1 MRRLKVI
8 AIALTLVS
16 LTPFSAYA
24 AYIAERGTTIVP
36 GMAGVYVDGI
46 YMGHDGEGAVT
57 DENGNVLIPAR
68 YIDLY
73 AGGNYDGSDISWDG
87 ERKLFTAER
96 NEDGKAFTISSAA
109 GECFS
114 DVNGKREA
122 QEVRN
127 VIIGDRLYIPVET
140 ALKYYGV
147 ENIGVSFVEKNVILN
162 ISKEKYDV
170 FQTEGYA
177 DDKYVE
183 NCIKT
188 MDAEFSADNFTK
200 KIVETD
206 DNSDAERFVI
216 YKYTVDKTE
225 TNLGYFAAVY
235 NNRVEITAMAI
246 GREIYNAAGE
256 AVVDGDITEDE
267 LKKMALEADGSSRE
281 VISQRVDRHFVP
293 AVGREVFDVTT
304 VYANG
309 DIVYETLNR
318 YIIK

>member
-8 AIALTLVS
+8 AIALTLAS

-36 GMAGVYVDGI
+36 GMAGIYVDGI

-73 AGGNYDGSDISWDG
+73 AGGNYDESDISWDG
-87 ERKLFTAER
+87 ERKLFTAAR

-109 GECFS
+109 GESFS

-122 QEVRN
+122 QEARN

-147 ENIGVSFVEKNVILN
+147 ENIGVSFAEGNVILN
-162 ISKEKYDV
+162 ISKEKTDV
-170 FQTEGYA
+170 FQTEGCA

-216 YKYTVDKTE
+216 YKYTVDEIE

-235 NNRVEITAMAI
+235 NDRVEITAI

-256 AVVDGDITEDE
+256 AVVDGNITEDE

-293 AVGREVFDVTT
+293 VVGREVFDVTT